1 MAFMNKLLLV
11 VSVALL
17 VLSCRKNSFITSKD
31 AIVLFSADTLSFDTV
46 FVTTGSVTQSVKI
59 INANNQQLRLT
70 DVRLMG
76 GSQSYFSINIDGS
89 PGPEVDNIDLAAGDS
104 LYIFVAVAIN
114 PGAANLPFIVQDSI
128 QVSFNGN
135 QQYIQLQAWGQ
146 NANFLVNRV
155 LKGANTWNDSLPY
168 VIEGG
173 LQIDTGAT
181 LTIPAGCKV
190 YLHANAAML
199 VDGSLLVTGSD
210 SSRVYFLG
218 DRLDVPYNNYPGS
231 WTGIY
236 FRGASTGNQ
245 LMYAVIRN
253 ANQAIVAE
261 SPPAGAVPKLVLQQ
275 CIIDN
280 SYTFG
285 ILGVGGSLQAIN
297 CLVSNC
303 GQNIALGGGGAYQ
316 FTQCTDAAYSNNYIV
331 HTYPVLAVADQI
343 LQGSTIITGPLQA
356 GFTNCIF
363 WGDYGNVPNE
373 VTVSQQ
379 SNLSF
384 AVNFTNCLWKVQAAP
399 TGQGIVATAMIANM
413 DPLFDSV
420 NTVAGYYDFHLQ
432 AGSPAV
438 GQGAA
443 AGVLIDLDGNPRP
456 GVSPDLGCYERP

>member
-1 MAFMNKLLLV
+1 MNKPLLV
-11 VSVALL
+11 VSVMLL

-46 FVTTGSVTQSVKI
+46 FLTTGSVTQSVKI

-114 PGAANLPFIVQDSI
+114 PRAANLPFIVQDSI

-146 NANFLVNRV
+146 NANFLVNQV
-155 LKGANTWNDSLPY
+155 LKGTNTWNDSLPY

-199 VDGSLLVTGSD
+199 VDGSLHVTGSD

-218 DRLDVPYNNYPGS
+218 DRLDAPYNNYPGS
-231 WTGIY
+231 WPGIY
-236 FRGASTGNQ
+236 FRGTSTGNQ
-245 LMYAVIRN
+245 LQYVVIRN

-261 SPPAGAVPKLVLQQ
+261 SPPAGTAPKLVMQQ

-285 ILGVGGSLQAIN
+285 ILGVDGSVQATN
-297 CLVSNC
+297 CLISNC
-303 GQNIALGGGGAYQ
+303 GQNIALGGGGFYQ
-316 FTQCTDAAYSNNYIV
+316 FTQCTDAAYSDNYIV
-331 HTYPVLAVADQI
+331 HTSPVLAVADEI

-363 WGDYGNVPNE
+363 WGDYGNVPSE
-373 VTVSQQ
+373 VTISQQ
-379 SNLSF
+379 NNLSF
-384 AVNFTNCLWKVQAAP
+384 AVNFTNCLWKVQTAP
-399 TGQGIVATAMIANM
+399 SGQGISATGMMANLN
-413 DPLFDSV
+413 PLFDSV

-443 AGVLIDLDGNPRP
+443 AGVPIDLDGNPRP
-456 GVSPDLGCYERP
+456 GVSPDLGCYQR